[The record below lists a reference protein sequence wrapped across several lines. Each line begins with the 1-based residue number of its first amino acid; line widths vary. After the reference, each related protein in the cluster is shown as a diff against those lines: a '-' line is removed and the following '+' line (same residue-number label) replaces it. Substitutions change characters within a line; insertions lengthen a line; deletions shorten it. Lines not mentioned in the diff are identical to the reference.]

1 MPVATAPVGAVTLA
15 GHRDDARPEDERR
28 LRRDPREVLSKVV
41 LAGLML
47 ALAYRVALDFLAT
60 GRITGL
66 LLLISELLVV
76 VLTVARRGATDVD
89 RRWKTRIV
97 TAVSVAGPPLVR
109 PALGIQLAPD
119 ALTAVVSIS
128 GLLFLIAGKLS
139 LGRSFGLVPANRG
152 IVRSGVYRLVR
163 HPIYAGYLVSHA
175 AFVVG
180 HFSLWNA
187 ALLGAADLAL
197 VIRAV
202 YRGRNLETRRFV
214 LRGTARPFD
223 GGSCP
228 GCSKR
233 F

>member
-1 MPVATAPVGAVTLA
+1 MPAATAPARAVALA
-15 GHRDDARPEDERR
+15 GAETHIRQTVDERR
-28 LRRDPREVLSKVV
+28 LRRDPREVISKVV

-47 ALAYRVALDFLAT
+47 ALAYRVALDYFAT

-76 VLTVARRGATDVD
+76 VLTIARRGAIEVD

-97 TAVSVAGPPLVR
+97 TAISVAGPPLVR
-109 PALGIQLAPD
+109 PALGFQLAPD
-119 ALTAVVSIS
+119 ALTAAVSAC

-175 AFVVG
+175 AFVAG
-180 HFSLWNA
+180 HFSLWN
-187 ALLGAADLAL
+187 DLAL
-197 VIRAV
+197 VSRAV
-202 YRGRNLETRRFV
+202 YEEETLMRDAAYCDYSTTVRWR
-214 LRGTARPFD
+214 LL
-223 GGSCP
+223 P
-228 GCSKR
+228 GV